1 MIMRQRTRRISG
13 RRVGVAAAAVALA
26 TAAAA
31 SAAVLSGPLAQSGH
45 HLTKLG
51 TGGWK
56 VLSSATATQ
65 SGQQISAPG
74 FNTGGWLSVAPDD
87 SGAPGTEIAALLQ
100 NGKCPNVFFATNM
113 KSCFGTGS
121 NGPGEAA
128 QVAGPRWVRTPFPA
142 NLTARQAASRIGNPL
157 GRAARPSV

>member
-13 RRVGVAAAAVALA
+13 RRVGVAAAARPPAP
-26 TAAAA
+26 AAAA
-31 SAAVLSGPLAQSGH
+31 RAAVLSGPLAQSGH

-121 NGPGEAA
+121 NGAGKAA
-128 QVAGPRWVRTPFPA
+128 PLAGPRGFRTDLHQDP
-142 NLTARQAASRIGNPL
+142 TA
-157 GRAARPSV
+157 

>member
-74 FNTGGWLSVAPDD
+74 LHTRGRPAGAPDD
-87 SGAPGTEIAALLQ
+87 SGAPGPGDPALLQ
-100 NGKCPNVFFATNM
+100 DRKGPQEVFATDN
-113 KSCFGTGS
+113 
-121 NGPGEAA
+121 
-128 QVAGPRWVRTPFPA
+128 
-142 NLTARQAASRIGNPL
+142 
-157 GRAARPSV
+157 

>member
-1 MIMRQRTRRISG
+1 MIIRQRNRRISG
-13 RRVGVAAAAVALA
+13 RLVAAAAAAAALA

-100 NGKCPNVFFATNM
+100 NGKGPNVFFATNM

-121 NGPGEAA
+121 TRAGN
-128 QVAGPRWVRTPFPA
+128 AGPLAVPRGFPA
-142 NLTARQAASRIGNPL
+142 AFAPNPSPCPHPNAICTAPR
-157 GRAARPSV
+157 